1 MIRERHSRTPKLY
14 SERLNRKNKSNTFLC
29 SNDLTCSNA
38 VTVHWSSTR
47 KFSLA
52 AHRLCEEPFHYQ
64 ELYEAEETGIGHH
77 GRCLQQRVS
86 SMTRGSGPLQPGAVK
101 SERIS
106 VRGSRSHHHRDA
118 IPPPLVTGRR
128 IGSGPPEI
136 QTLAARQAGVLR
148 TSTQRMRSS
157 VSQAHRRAAFPTNL
171 EWGPDSSK
179 LKGRNSC
186 PLSVY
191 NFCFYLPGSA
201 GNRTIS

>member
-1 MIRERHSRTPKLY
+1 MLQWFDLLECSDGSLVIDAKVQLGSASAVRRT
-14 SERLNRKNKSNTFLC
+14 F
-29 SNDLTCSNA
+29 
-38 VTVHWSSTR
+38 
-47 KFSLA
+47 
-52 AHRLCEEPFHYQ
+52 
-64 ELYEAEETGIGHH
+64 
-77 GRCLQQRVS
+77 
-86 SMTRGSGPLQPGAVK
+86 PLPGAVW
-101 SERIS
+101 SRGNRHRAPWPMLAATGFVDDARERPVATRRGK
-106 VRGSRSHHHRDA
+106 VRADFGLRLAVSSPSRRD
-118 IPPPLVTGRR
+118 PPPLVTGRR

-148 TSTQRMRSS
+148 ISTQRMRSS